1 MLHGICTQYARVE
14 NVFMGHVEFIF
25 LIHRF
30 ITLIDLNSL
39 HISVKVYACVK
50 KCRILF
56 IKEFHIHVSIGTTQ
70 FGGHFGPHHWRR
82 NLSRQTRKGH
92 VFGNR
97 CFILCL
103 KNECI
108 GFLDVYLHLLAK
120 TLCGNIEHDVL
131 IYKHHTSLCSCFTF
145 L

>member
-1 MLHGICTQYARVE
+1 MVCTQCTGLE
-14 NVFMGHVEFIF
+14 NVFMRHVEFIF
-25 LIHRF
+25 RIHMF
-30 ITLIDLNSL
+30 ITLTGLNSL
-39 HISVKVYACVK
+39 PIPVKVYACVK
-50 KCRILF
+50 KCRVLF
-56 IKEFHIHVSIGTTQ
+56 IKESHIHVTIGTTQ

-108 GFLDVYLHLLAK
+108 GFLDVYLHLLGN
-120 TLCGNIEHDVL
+120 TLCGNIRLDVL
-131 IYKHHTSLCSCFTF
+131 IYKSHTFLCSCVSF